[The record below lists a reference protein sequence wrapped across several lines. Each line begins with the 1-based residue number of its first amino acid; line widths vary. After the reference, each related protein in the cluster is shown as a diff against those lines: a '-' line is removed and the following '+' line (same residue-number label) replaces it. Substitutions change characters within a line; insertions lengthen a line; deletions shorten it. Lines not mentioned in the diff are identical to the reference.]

1 MREPSGEICAS
12 LTRSQSSQCSVV
24 SSVAERVSWA
34 TRPAPPIAAI
44 TNATTNRLM
53 ANLLRLEY
61 CGMRIADCG
70 FDCGFYCGFDC
81 GLEAI
86 IRNPIRNPQSEIRN
100 CEIRITAALLSSAVQ
115 KRAPARAAMRGDLAS
130 AAAPAGTGRRLPRAG
145 AARSADR
152 RTARTTA

>member
-12 LTRSQSSQCSVV
+12 FTRSQSSQCSVV
-24 SSVAERVSWA
+24 SSVADRVSWA

-44 TNATTNRLM
+44 TSATANRLM

-61 CGMRIADCG
+61 CGVRIAD
-70 FDCGFYCGFDC
+70 CGFDC

-100 CEIRITAALLSSAVQ
+100 CEIRNF
-115 KRAPARAAMRGDLAS
+115 RG
-130 AAAPAGTGRRLPRAG
+130 PHYN
-145 AARSADR
+145 
-152 RTARTTA
+152 

>member
-12 LTRSQSSQCSVV
+12 FTRSQSSQCSVV
-24 SSVAERVSWA
+24 SSVADRVSWA

-44 TNATTNRLM
+44 TSATANRLM

-61 CGMRIADCG
+61 CGVRIADCG
-70 FDCGFYCGFDC
+70 FDCGFYC

-100 CEIRITAALLSSAVQ
+100 CETRNFEVRITT
-115 KRAPARAAMRGDLAS
+115 D
-130 AAAPAGTGRRLPRAG
+130 
-145 AARSADR
+145 D
-152 RTARTTA
+152 